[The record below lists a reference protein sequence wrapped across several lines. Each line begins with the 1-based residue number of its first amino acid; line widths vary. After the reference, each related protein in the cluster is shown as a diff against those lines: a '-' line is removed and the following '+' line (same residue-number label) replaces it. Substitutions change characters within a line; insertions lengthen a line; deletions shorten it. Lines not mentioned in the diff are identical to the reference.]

1 MLQDLEENNKA
12 LVSSSER
19 MRAELERVVKEC
31 GLLRRQ
37 VGRKLSLSL
46 SLYLCVSLSLSTCQ
60 QKRVWPPPKT
70 GGQKLVSFKEVL
82 TAYNKDMK

>member
-37 VGRKLSLSL
+37 VGN
-46 SLYLCVSLSLSTCQ
+46 
-60 QKRVWPPPKT
+60 
-70 GGQKLVSFKEVL
+70 
-82 TAYNKDMK
+82 NKDKNNVKDKKNDKDKS

>member
-1 MLQDLEENNKA
+1 MIHNRAVATKRLKKMLQDLEENNKA

-37 VGRKLSLSL
+37 VYWSLRGR
-46 SLYLCVSLSLSTCQ
+46 
-60 QKRVWPPPKT
+60 
-70 GGQKLVSFKEVL
+70 
-82 TAYNKDMK
+82 

>member
-37 VGRKLSLSL
+37 VG
-46 SLYLCVSLSLSTCQ
+46 
-60 QKRVWPPPKT
+60 
-70 GGQKLVSFKEVL
+70 
-82 TAYNKDMK
+82 NDKDNEKDDDKHIGKDKF